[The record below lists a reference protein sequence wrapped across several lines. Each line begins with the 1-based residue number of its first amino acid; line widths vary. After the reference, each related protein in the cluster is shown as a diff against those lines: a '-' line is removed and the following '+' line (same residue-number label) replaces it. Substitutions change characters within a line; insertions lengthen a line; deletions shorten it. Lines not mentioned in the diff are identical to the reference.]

1 MIGILP
7 GTVNQIRIIQH
18 CLHSEIDFT
27 GKLLFCATSCYKCL
41 FRGDKTAFQSFQLYW
56 KGWWDRR
63 NGRLWCGKVL
73 GRPVL
78 FLLVKEHCVVP
89 FPSSLVGGIDSLFYS
104 LFLIIIKVKHLV
116 LFKCRCVRYHYSSSF
131 ESRLN
136 KYLCTVKIIVLCTV
150 NMLV

>member
-56 KGWWDRR
+56 KGWWGRR
-63 NGRLWCGKVL
+63 NGRLWCGRCWETGSVFVGEGALCCSIPK
-73 GRPVL
+73 
-78 FLLVKEHCVVP
+78 
-89 FPSSLVGGIDSLFYS
+89 FPCWGIDSLFYS

-116 LFKCRCVRYHYSSSF
+116 LFKCRCVRHHYSSSF
-131 ESRLN
+131 ESWLN

>member
-56 KGWWDRR
+56 KAG
-63 NGRLWCGKVL
+63 GAEGTGGCGVEGVGETGSVFVGEGALCCSIPK
-73 GRPVL
+73 
-78 FLLVKEHCVVP
+78 
-89 FPSSLVGGIDSLFYS
+89 FPCWGIDSLFYS

>member
-1 MIGILP
+1 MPPAAINAFLG
-7 GTVNQIRIIQH
+7 
-18 CLHSEIDFT
+18 EIKQLSNPFSCT
-27 GKLLFCATSCYKCL
+27 GKAGGAEGT
-41 FRGDKTAFQSFQLYW
+41 G
-56 KGWWDRR
+56 G
-63 NGRLWCGKVL
+63 CGVE
-73 GRPVL
+73 GVGETGSV
-78 FLLVKEHCVVP
+78 LLVKEHCVVP